1 MRAIRRKILFLIAAV
16 AIPFACD
23 LTDVHA
29 QIAPRPIFAQAQPKS
44 GGVTV
49 IESKTYVVEAI
60 VVAGLFGAA
69 IFAVCRSSRRG

>member
-1 MRAIRRKILFLIAAV
+1 MRARHMILSLTAALALV
-16 AIPFACD
+16 M
-23 LTDVHA
+23 LRDVPSA
-29 QIAPRPIFAQAQPKS
+29 DASAGGLPLFAQAPPKT

-60 VVAGLFGAA
+60 VATALFGAA